1 MKKFLRKLFP
11 DGNSKFINKNNQVIL
26 DVNAKESYFSSM
38 SDIELQKSSLDLINK
53 TASTTSTTSLRL
65 ASPSVISY

>member
-38 SDIELQKSSLDLINK
+38 SDLELQKSSLDLINK
-53 TASTTSTTSLRL
+53 TYINFSK
-65 ASPSVISY
+65 YYN